1 MNRSNNKN
9 VLSDV
14 ELVEFAQRKAKENDR
29 VLRKVKEDIRRD
41 GLIYEDRES
50 GERRSLPNK
59 FIRAVGERAAF
70 ELIDPEL
77 EIPHTLS

>member
-1 MNRSNNKN
+1 MNRLNNKN

-59 FIRAVGERAAF
+59 FIRAVGEQAAF

>member
-59 FIRAVGERAAF
+59 FIRAVGEQAAF

>member
-1 MNRSNNKN
+1 MPDPSRRNL
-9 VLSDV
+9 LSDI
-14 ELVEFAQRKAKENDR
+14 ELVEYAHKLASKNDR
-29 VLRKVKEDIRRD
+29 SLRKVKEDLRRD
-41 GLIYEDRES
+41 GFIYEDRES